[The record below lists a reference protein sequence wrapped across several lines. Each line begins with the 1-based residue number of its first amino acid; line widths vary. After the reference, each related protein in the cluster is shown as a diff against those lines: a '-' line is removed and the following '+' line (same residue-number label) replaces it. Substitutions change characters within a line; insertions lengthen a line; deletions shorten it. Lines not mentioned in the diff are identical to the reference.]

1 MWEILSGKKVQKMGG
16 VQVCNE
22 ASEALLA
29 HKQTRAS
36 VMSVQREKGGWGL
49 RESRE
54 ACCEVASAHQ
64 LSSGWWWEAGV
75 FHSSPSTGL
84 EEQI

>member
-29 HKQTRAS
+29 HEQTRAS
-36 VMSVQREKGGWGL
+36 VMSMQKDEGVGAEKRERGMLQSRIEPQAETSAAQWML
-49 RESRE
+49 RK
-54 ACCEVASAHQ
+54 
-64 LSSGWWWEAGV
+64 
-75 FHSSPSTGL
+75 
-84 EEQI
+84 

>member
-36 VMSVQREKGGWGL
+36 VMSVQREKG
-49 RESRE
+49 
-54 ACCEVASAHQ
+54 EVGAERKQ
-64 LSSGWWWEAGV
+64 RCML
-75 FHSSPSTGL
+75 
-84 EEQI
+84 

>member
-22 ASEALLA
+22 ALLA

-36 VMSVQREKGGWGL
+36 VMSVQREKGG
-49 RESRE
+49 
-54 ACCEVASAHQ
+54 
-64 LSSGWWWEAGV
+64 
-75 FHSSPSTGL
+75 
-84 EEQI
+84 